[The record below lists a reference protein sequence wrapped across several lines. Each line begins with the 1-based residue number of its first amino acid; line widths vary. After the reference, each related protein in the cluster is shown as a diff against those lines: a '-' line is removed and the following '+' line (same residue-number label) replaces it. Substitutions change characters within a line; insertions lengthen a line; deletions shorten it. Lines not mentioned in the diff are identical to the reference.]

1 MAKNGLEEFKEVLR
15 DFRSLG
21 AYLIGGAVGATLS
34 LALTNFVPPWPNGV
48 SVLTSLTELLV
59 LIFVFHF
66 WYEKTTAQMSRR
78 MTVALI
84 FLVTGFF
91 LYLYF
96 LDTYT
101 FPFPNTGER
110 WAKGFCIRD
119 DIKLLVQELGGDLE
133 ALKGAE
139 YKQEA
144 IWKPWSITLVRLT
157 LLFLWLWFFTN
168 LAVFIGTFVI
178 TQKRRKTRGRIIKSK
193 FLGII

>member
-1 MAKNGLEEFKEVLR
+1 MSYSGLKEFKAVLR

-21 AYLIGGAVGATLS
+21 AYLIVGAMGTTITL
-34 LALTNFVPPWPNGV
+34 AMTNFAPPWPNGI

-59 LIFVFHF
+59 LIFVFNF
-66 WYEKTTAQMSRR
+66 WYKKTPEQVSKGMK
-78 MTVALI
+78 VALV
-84 FLVTGFF
+84 FLTVGFF
-91 LYLYF
+91 LYLFF

-101 FPFPNTGER
+101 FTFPGTGER

-119 DIKLLVQELGGDLE
+119 GIKPLVQELGGDLE

-139 YKQEA
+139 YNQEA

-168 LAVFIGTFVI
+168 LAVFVGTFVI
-178 TQKRRKTRGRIIKSK
+178 NQRRIKRRGRLSS
-193 FLGII
+193 